1 MAVRLGTQDWIN
13 PGPFQAAAEM
23 VVDAGRATGAGIAA
37 LGAGIGQ
44 GLQNRQARQERAQNR
59 QDALDQRGIDNARA
73 DRAEARMLKQSKL
86 AASESI
92 LAAKKMNL
100 DMASKMYEAMGT
112 PEAEAAMLKAQQD
125 FQEANN
131 WYQVSVGNNAEIEP
145 PQAGVTDYLG
155 VGGGGGV
162 RVGGKPMSQMTDAEL
177 NDLMAKSERGEV
189 DYTYRG
195 GATGDMGQGV
205 GNVAPSSQ
213 QASMEAAAELVSAT
227 DFARAATKKRQQA
240 VDVMAT
246 GKTRENRAK
255 ADKLKLE
262 AEFLEFEAQR
272 RGQQETAKAS
282 AENTRAN
289 QAADD
294 ERQAARLTAD
304 ARSAGYKGEPFQ
316 TAEAAK
322 AWMTE
327 SRQKRL
333 QDDRQ
338 EAMEKMKRLGHEQAM
353 VRQDKAKENR
363 IQIEAVAA
371 QNRVDGSPEFKAAK
385 DVSIRLEELAESKRK
400 DFVWAS
406 ENAKPEVA
414 MQARV
419 AYERALAESETQIR
433 RMASLATQ
441 PTAPKTAAPAPAPAA
456 GGAPAAPAS
465 GTYPSWMPNDP
476 EKRAR
481 WDALPDVEKQKVI
494 KVKGQ

>member
-13 PGPFQAAAEM
+13 PAPFQAAAEM

-59 QDALDQRGIDNARA
+59 QDALNQRGIDNARA

-145 PQAGVTDYLG
+145 PKAGVTDYLG

-162 RVGGKPMSQMTDAEL
+162 RVDGKSMSQMTDAEL
-177 NDLMAKSERGEV
+177 DDFMAKSERGEV

-316 TAEAAK
+316 TKDAALKWLEANKQIGVMDARNAFTALRDEKKAAILSAYREKTLGLKREALDLAKAKFELEKAGDASAASKADARLSKTWNDVADYAEQVLREYQFVTGAENLPEVQEARKLQAEAGRELIKLARD
-322 AWMTE
+322 
-327 SRQKRL
+327 S
-333 QDDRQ
+333 
-338 EAMEKMKRLGHEQAM
+338 MK
-353 VRQDKAKENR
+353 
-363 IQIEAVAA
+363 
-371 QNRVDGSPEFKAAK
+371 PKAA
-385 DVSIRLEELAESKRK
+385 A
-400 DFVWAS
+400 
-406 ENAKPEVA
+406 
-414 MQARV
+414 
-419 AYERALAESETQIR
+419 
-433 RMASLATQ
+433 
-441 PTAPKTAAPAPAPAA
+441 TAPVVSDTP
-456 GGAPAAPAS
+456 
-465 GTYPSWMPNDP
+465 PSFVPPDMVEDWKKMTP
-476 EKRAR
+476 E
-481 WDALPDVEKQKVI
+481 QKD
-494 KVKGQ
+494 KVKKAFGGG

>member
-13 PGPFQAAAEM
+13 PAPFQAAAEM

-59 QDALDQRGIDNARA
+59 QDALNQRGIDNARA

-92 LAAKKMNL
+92 LAAKKMEYE
-100 DMASKMYEAMGT
+100 MSVKMHELMGT
-112 PEAEAAMLKAQQD
+112 PETEAAMLKAQQG
-125 FQEANN
+125 FREANN
-131 WYQVSVGNNAEIEP
+131 WYHVSVGNNAEIEP

-162 RVGGKPMSQMTDAEL
+162 RVDGKSMSQMTDAEL
-177 NDLMAKSERGEV
+177 DDFMAKSERGEV

-316 TAEAAK
+316 TKDAALKWLEANKQIGVMDARNAFTALRDEKKAAILSAYREKTFGLKREAMDLAQAKFELEKAGDASAASKADARLSKTWNDVADYAEQVLREYQFVTGAENLPEVQEARKLQAEAGRELIKLARD
-322 AWMTE
+322 
-327 SRQKRL
+327 S
-333 QDDRQ
+333 
-338 EAMEKMKRLGHEQAM
+338 MK
-353 VRQDKAKENR
+353 
-363 IQIEAVAA
+363 
-371 QNRVDGSPEFKAAK
+371 PKAA
-385 DVSIRLEELAESKRK
+385 A
-400 DFVWAS
+400 
-406 ENAKPEVA
+406 
-414 MQARV
+414 
-419 AYERALAESETQIR
+419 
-433 RMASLATQ
+433 
-441 PTAPKTAAPAPAPAA
+441 TAPVVSDTP
-456 GGAPAAPAS
+456 
-465 GTYPSWMPNDP
+465 PSFVPPDMVEDWKKMTP
-476 EKRAR
+476 E
-481 WDALPDVEKQKVI
+481 QKD
-494 KVKGQ
+494 KVKKAFGGG